1 MSSAKIEAISTG
13 GPIMEEQ
20 TASSTKS
27 DPIII
32 EQAGMRMTVAHR
44 HGLGGSDEGLTFD
57 VTTAG
62 RESEGKR
69 ILRFDC
75 FYKNPHYHVGASGGE
90 NAAHKMKDEGIEDPV
105 RWTLEQLKTRFPA
118 MVKQAGYEEIAE
130 KIDQQAIADQL
141 TRLEPEIFAKY

>member
-1 MSSAKIEAISTG
+1 M
-13 GPIMEEQ
+13 MEKM
-20 TASSTKS
+20 KS

-32 EQAGMRMTVAHR
+32 EQAGLRMTVAHR
-44 HGLGGSDEGLTFD
+44 QGLGGSDQGLTFD
-57 VTTAG
+57 ITTAG
-62 RESEGKR
+62 PKNEAKR

-75 FYKNPHYHVGASGGE
+75 FYKSPHYHVGASGE
-90 NAAHKMKDEGIEDPV
+90 DASHKMKDEGVEDPV

-141 TRLEPEIFAKY
+141 TRLEPEILAKY

>member
-1 MSSAKIEAISTG
+1 M
-13 GPIMEEQ
+13 MEKE
-20 TASSTKS
+20 ASSTAKS

-44 HGLGGSDEGLTFD
+44 QGLGGTDEGLTFD
-57 VTTAG
+57 ITTAG
-62 RESEGKR
+62 SADEGKR

-90 NAAHKMKDEGIEDPV
+90 QAAHKMKDEGVEDSV
-105 RWTLEQLKTRFPA
+105 RWTLDQLKTRFPA

-130 KIDQQAIADQL
+130 RIDQQAITDQL
-141 TRLEPEIFAKY
+141 TRLEWEIIAKY

>member
-1 MSSAKIEAISTG
+1 
-13 GPIMEEQ
+13 MEKE
-20 TASSTKS
+20 TASMTKS

-44 HGLGGSDEGLTFD
+44 QGLGRTDEGLTFD
-57 VTTAG
+57 ITTAG
-62 RESEGKR
+62 PEGEGKR

-90 NAAHKMKDEGIEDPV
+90 QAAHKMKDEGIEDPV
-105 RWTLEQLKTRFPA
+105 RWTLEQLKTRFHA

-130 KIDQQAIADQL
+130 RIDQQVIADQL
-141 TRLEPEIFAKY
+141 TRLEPEILARY